1 MGVTANRTPLR
12 ANQSGLK
19 IELPIA
25 RAARS
30 VVLALPA
37 TIVSVTPISM
47 YEVWEPK
54 IGNPIITILLISEIY
69 FFTKEHK

>member
-1 MGVTANRTPLR
+1 
-12 ANQSGLK
+12 
-19 IELPIA
+19 
-25 RAARS
+25 
-30 VVLALPA
+30 
-37 TIVSVTPISM
+37 M